1 MRQAQSAPCAFVSDF
16 ELEACAL
23 HLIPSTG
30 IYTPS
35 SYLLSNPSRLDF
47 SIAPRQAC
55 YTTGMTLLEIRY
67 ALQSPLNAEQLHNLS
82 EFANTYG
89 LRKFKLNEAKTELSF
104 EYDASRLR
112 ETQVAHAL
120 GLAKIAVVKKLN

>member
-1 MRQAQSAPCAFVSDF
+1 VSNFRAP
-16 ELEACAL
+16 
-23 HLIPSTG
+23 T
-30 IYTPS
+30 
-35 SYLLSNPSRLDF
+35 F
-47 SIAPRQAC
+47 SIPPGQAC

-67 ALQSPLNAEQLHNLS
+67 ALQSPLNGEQLRHLS

-89 LRKFKLNEAKTELSF
+89 LRKFKFNEAKTELSF